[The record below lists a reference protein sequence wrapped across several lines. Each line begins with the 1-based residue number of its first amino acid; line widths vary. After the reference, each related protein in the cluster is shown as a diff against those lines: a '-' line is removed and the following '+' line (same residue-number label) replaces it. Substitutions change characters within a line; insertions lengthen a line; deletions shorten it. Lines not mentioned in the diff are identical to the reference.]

1 MLGVVAGLLGL
12 LLGILPFSAH
22 ALALGKLKV
31 HSALNEPLNAEID
44 FVSVSEK
51 ELKGLKAQLAART
64 EFEQAGIERLPFLSQ
79 ISFVVSKR
87 LDGRYFLQL
96 STEQQIDEPFLHFIL
111 QLEWPGGKLLREYT
125 ALIDPP
131 YQVAGQPA
139 AIEVPRSE
147 PEAPPVAEPSA
158 VAPAAPIAEAL
169 PPEPST
175 VPEAAPVPQ
184 ETPPAVAEAREPAPP
199 AGPPTEPELLGP
211 EEVQKSRVAISPE
224 TGWPVEQPADVAQV
238 EALPSARGGDVGAAP
253 SVPTTVPSWANMADY
268 QVRPGDTAWAIAER
282 IRGDS
287 KIATEQ
293 VVLALYRAN
302 RSAFFGNNVNNL
314 YAGKILKMPER
325 DEVESVGVAAA
336 RKEFR
341 AQYDV
346 WQEYKLK
353 LASAGREIKVA
364 QEAAAPAE
372 QAAEAPTAPAKPP
385 AKTEAKDVAPTTKGA
400 QPDELLKI
408 VRSNVEK
415 KAATDRPGAEAEAA
429 KDAAGKERQA
439 LADRVATLEESLV
452 SKEMEQRDMSEKV
465 GQVRELLKKEA
476 KLLEVESK
484 PLADAQPAKPAPA
497 TPAKTEVAK
506 APEPATPPAAQA
518 KPEEP
523 KPAAAPPPA
532 APAAKVE
539 KAAPARKRPATTPPP
554 PPEKGMVAEIM
565 DSFGDLIM
573 PAVIGLLVIVGGAIG
588 FVYMRRRRKSIAEFE
603 ESILASEGMTAL
615 EGTTTTDTAGVQAAP
630 SGDTSFLSDFSQGG
644 MGTVHTDEVDP
655 IAEAEVYLAYG
666 RDETAEEIL
675 KDAIVKNPKREEL
688 KVKLLEIYHQRND
701 VNAFE
706 TLAEEYYAQL
716 GGRPGKLWPK
726 VEEMGRK
733 LNPNNPMFRGGAAA
747 KAVTAATAAATS
759 FASPMTDV
767 EPIGARANVVEER
780 PTQPPTS
787 LDFDMGGEAP
797 QQTRAE
803 TTTAFDFDLGTSA
816 MEESPAATSVEF
828 EPAKPAAAPASEA
841 PSFES
846 MDLGQPADTGI
857 AFDLGGPAEMEEPQ
871 AAAPEA
877 EPEPVPASSDTSLN
891 WDFGAGGG
899 AGAEAAPAESAEA
912 GASSWDETATKL
924 DLAKAYIDMGDSE
937 GARSILNEV
946 MSEGNAEQ
954 KQQARDLAAQ
964 IG

>member
-1 MLGVVAGLLGL
+1 MMGIVAGLLGL
-12 LLGILPFSAH
+12 LLGALPFSAH

-44 FVSVSEK
+44 FASVTEK
-51 ELKGLKAQLAART
+51 ELKGLKAQLASRAD
-64 EFEQAGIERLPFLSQ
+64 FEQAGVERLQFLSQ
-79 ISFVVSKR
+79 IKFVVSKR

-96 STEQQIDEPFLHFIL
+96 STDQQIEEPFLHFIL
-111 QLEWPGGKLLREYT
+111 QLDWPGGRLLREYT

-147 PEAPPVAEPSA
+147 PEVPPVEEQLAAAPVAPPPVAPSEPTA
-158 VAPAAPIAEAL
+158 MTEPARL
-169 PPEPST
+169 PE
-175 VPEAAPVPQ
+175 V
-184 ETPPAVAEAREPAPP
+184 APP
-199 AGPPTEPELLGP
+199 AGGARETAPAPTAPPEPELLGP
-211 EEVQKSRVAISPE
+211 DDVRKSRVTISPD
-224 TGWPVEQPADVAQV
+224 TGWPVEQPAAVSTV
-238 EALPSARGGDVGAAP
+238 EPLSSSARTGDVGGAA
-253 SVPTTVPSWANMADY
+253 VAPTTIPVWANMADY
-268 QVRPGDTAWAIAER
+268 RVKNGDTAWAIAER
-282 IRGDS
+282 VRGDRNIS
-287 KIATEQ
+287 TEQ

-302 RSAFFGNNVNNL
+302 RGAFFGNNVNNL
-314 YAGKILKMPER
+314 YAGKILKIPER
-325 DEVESVGVAAA
+325 DEVESLNVAAA

-353 LASAGREIKVA
+353 LASASREIKVTP
-364 QEAAAPAE
+364 EAATPGQAE
-372 QAAEAPTAPAKPP
+372 THPAKQPT
-385 AKTEAKDVAPTTKGA
+385 KEQAKDVAPATKGA
-400 QPDELLKI
+400 QPDELLRI
-408 VRSNVEK
+408 VRSNVEAK
-415 KAATDRPGAEAEAA
+415 KDAADKPGAETEAT
-429 KDAAGKERQA
+429 KDSSGKERQA

-484 PLADAQPAKPAPA
+484 PLADAQPAKSTPDIAP
-497 TPAKTEVAK
+497 KTEVAK
-506 APEPATPPAAQA
+506 TEPV
-518 KPEEP
+518 
-523 KPAAAPPPA
+523 APPPA
-532 APAAKVE
+532 PTTKPEEAKPAAPVKPAPGAKVE
-539 KAAPARKRPATTPPP
+539 RAAPAKKRPVTPPPP

-573 PAVIGLLVIVGGAIG
+573 PVVIGLLVIVGGAIG

-630 SGDTSFLSDFSQGG
+630 TGDTSFLSDFSQGG

-733 LNPNNPMFRGGAAA
+733 LNPNNPMFRGGAGGKEVAA
-747 KAVTAATAAATS
+747 AAAAATS
-759 FASPMTDV
+759 FASALGDV
-767 EPIGARANVVEER
+767 QPIGARAHVADE
-780 PTQPPTS
+780 PATQPPGT
-787 LDFDMGGEAP
+787 LDFNVGGEPP
-797 QQTRAE
+797 QTSTAE
-803 TTTAFDFDLGTSA
+803 TTAFDFDLGT
-816 MEESPAATSVEF
+816 PAAESESGATSIEF
-828 EPAKPAAAPASEA
+828 ESAKPAEAAPPPEP

-846 MDLGQPADTGI
+846 MDLGQPADSGI
-857 AFDLGGPAEMEEPQ
+857 AFDLGGPASEEEP
-871 AAAPEA
+871 AVAEEPAPET
-877 EPEPVPASSDTSLN
+877 PASSTDTGLN
-891 WDFGAGGG
+891 WDFEAGGT
-899 AGAEAAPAESAEA
+899 AAEAAAPAESAES
-912 GASSWDETATKL
+912 GGSSWDETATKL

>member
-1 MLGVVAGLLGL
+1 MGVVAGLLGL
-12 LLGILPFSAH
+12 LLSVLPYSAH

-44 FVSVSEK
+44 FTSVTEK
-51 ELKGLKAQLAART
+51 ELKGLKAQLASRPD
-64 EFEQAGIERLPFLSQ
+64 FEQAGVERLPFLSQ

-96 STEQQIDEPFLHFIL
+96 STEQQIEEPFLHFIL

-147 PEAPPVAEPSA
+147 PELPP
-158 VAPAAPIAEAL
+158 APAEQVIAAAPVPPIAEDADSRPAVEV
-169 PPEPST
+169 PPT
-175 VPEAAPVPQ
+175 LPEAAP
-184 ETPPAVAEAREPAPP
+184 PPVAEAREAAPTAPAAPP
-199 AGPPTEPELLGP
+199 EQELLGP
-211 EEVQKSRVAISPE
+211 DEIQKSRVAISPD
-224 TGWPVEQPADVAQV
+224 TGWPVEQPAAVATV
-238 EALPSARGGDVGAAP
+238 EQLPASRAGEPVAAP
-253 SVPTTVPSWANMADY
+253 TGATTVPSWANMADY
-268 QVRPGDTAWAIAER
+268 RVKPGDTAWGIAER

-287 KIATEQ
+287 KVATEQ

-302 RSAFFGNNVNNL
+302 RGAFFANNVNNL
-314 YAGKILKMPER
+314 YAGKILKIPER
-325 DEVESVGVAAA
+325 EEVESLSAGSA

-353 LASAGREIKVA
+353 LASASQEIKVA
-364 QEAAAPAE
+364 PEAAAPAE
-372 QAAEAPTAPAKPP
+372 PQAAAPAPAKPP
-385 AKTEAKDVAPTTKGA
+385 AKAEAKDVAPATKGA

-408 VRSNVEK
+408 VRSNAEK
-415 KAATDRPGAEAEAA
+415 KTAADKPGPETEAA
-429 KDAAGKERQA
+429 KDTEGKERQA

-452 SKEMEQRDMSEKV
+452 SKELEQRDMSEKV

-484 PLADAQPAKPAPA
+484 PLAEAQPAKPAPVA
-497 TPAKTEVAK
+497 PPKTEVAK
-506 APEPATPPAAQA
+506 AEPAAPTPAPQA

-523 KPAAAPPPA
+523 KPAAEVPPA
-532 APAAKVE
+532 PVAKVE
-539 KAAPARKRPATTPPP
+539 KAARAKKTPVAPTPP
-554 PPEKGMVAEIM
+554 PPEKGMVAEVM

-573 PAVIGLLVIVGGAIG
+573 PAMIGLLVIVGGAIG

-615 EGTTTTDTAGVQAAP
+615 EGTTTTDTAGAQAAP

-675 KDAIVKNPKREEL
+675 KDAIVKNPKREEV

-716 GGRPGKLWPK
+716 GGKPGKLWPK

-733 LNPNNPMFRGGAAA
+733 LNPNNPMFRGGAPG
-747 KAVTAATAAATS
+747 KAVAAAAAATS
-759 FASPMTDV
+759 AFTSTLSDAQ
-767 EPIGARANVVEER
+767 PIGARAHVAEE
-780 PTQPPTS
+780 PQTQPPST
-787 LDFDMGGEAP
+787 LDFNMGGEAP
-797 QQTRAE
+797 QTTAAE
-803 TTTAFDFDLGTSA
+803 TTAFDFDLGTPA
-816 MEESPAATSVEF
+816 MEEPSGASSIEF
-828 EPAKPAAAPASEA
+828 EPAKPAASAPAPSA

-846 MDLGQPADTGI
+846 MEMGQPADTGI
-857 AFDLGGPAEMEEPQ
+857 AFDLGEPTAMEETPEEPQ
-871 AAAPEA
+871 AAA
-877 EPEPVPASSDTSLN
+877 PASSDTSLN
-891 WDFGAGGG
+891 WDFEAGGG
-899 AGAEAAPAESAEA
+899 AAEAAPAEAGES

-924 DLAKAYIDMGDSE
+924 DLAKAYIDMGDAE

-946 MSEGNAEQ
+946 MSEGSAEQ

>member
-1 MLGVVAGLLGL
+1 MMGIVAGL
-12 LLGILPFSAH
+12 
-22 ALALGKLKV
+22 
-31 HSALNEPLNAEID
+31 D
-44 FVSVSEK
+44 FASVTEK
-51 ELKGLKAQLAART
+51 ELKGLKAQLASRAD
-64 EFEQAGIERLPFLSQ
+64 FEQAGVERLQFLSQ
-79 ISFVVSKR
+79 IKFVVSKR

-96 STEQQIDEPFLHFIL
+96 STDQQIEEPFLHFIL
-111 QLEWPGGKLLREYT
+111 QLDWPGGRLLREYT

-147 PEAPPVAEPSA
+147 PEVPPVEEQLAAAPVAPP
-158 VAPAAPIAEAL
+158 PAAPS
-169 PPEPST
+169 EPT
-175 VPEAAPVPQ
+175 AMTEPTRLPEAAP
-184 ETPPAVAEAREPAPP
+184 PADGARETAPAPTARP
-199 AGPPTEPELLGP
+199 EPELLGP
-211 EEVQKSRVAISPE
+211 DDVQKSRVTISPD
-224 TGWPVEQPADVAQV
+224 TGWPVEQPAAVSTV
-238 EALPSARGGDVGAAP
+238 EPLSSARTSDVGGA
-253 SVPTTVPSWANMADY
+253 VTPTTVPVWANMADY
-268 QVRPGDTAWAIAER
+268 RVKNGDTAWAIAER
-282 IRGDS
+282 VRGDRNIS
-287 KIATEQ
+287 TEQ

-302 RSAFFGNNVNNL
+302 RGAFFGNNVNNL
-314 YAGKILKMPER
+314 YAGKILKIPER
-325 DEVESVGVAAA
+325 DEVESLNVAAA

-353 LASAGREIKVA
+353 LASASREMKVTP
-364 QEAAAPAE
+364 EAAAPAE
-372 QAAEAPTAPAKPP
+372 AETPP
-385 AKTEAKDVAPTTKGA
+385 AKQPPKDQAKDVAPATKGA
-400 QPDELLKI
+400 QPDELLRI
-408 VRSNVEK
+408 VRSNAEAK
-415 KAATDRPGAEAEAA
+415 KSAADKPGAETEAT
-429 KDAAGKERQA
+429 KDSSGKERQA

-484 PLADAQPAKPAPA
+484 PLADAQPAKSAPGVA
-497 TPAKTEVAK
+497 PKTEVAK
-506 APEPATPPAAQA
+506 TEPVAPPSAPPT
-518 KPEEP
+518 KPEEA
-523 KPAAAPPPA
+523 KPAAPPPP

-539 KAAPARKRPATTPPP
+539 KAAPAKKRPVAPPPP
-554 PPEKGMVAEIM
+554 PPEKGIVAEIM

-573 PAVIGLLVIVGGAIG
+573 PVVIGLLVIVGGAIG

-630 SGDTSFLSDFSQGG
+630 TGDTSFLSDFSQGG

-726 VEEMGRK
+726 VEEEVA
-733 LNPNNPMFRGGAAA
+733 GAA
-747 KAVTAATAAATS
+747 AAATS
-759 FASPMTDV
+759 FASTLGDV
-767 EPIGARANVVEER
+767 QPIGARAHVADE
-780 PTQPPTS
+780 PATQPPGT
-787 LDFDMGGEAP
+787 LDFNVGGEPP
-797 QQTRAE
+797 QTSTAE
-803 TTTAFDFDLGTSA
+803 TTAFDFDLGT
-816 MEESPAATSVEF
+816 PAAESESGATSIEF
-828 EPAKPAAAPASEA
+828 ESAKPAEAAPPPE
-841 PSFES
+841 PQSFES
-846 MDLGQPADTGI
+846 MDLGQPADSGI
-857 AFDLGGPAEMEEPQ
+857 AFDLGGPASEEEP
-871 AAAPEA
+871 AVAEEPAPET
-877 EPEPVPASSDTSLN
+877 PAPSTDTGLN
-891 WDFGAGGG
+891 WDFEAGGT
-899 AGAEAAPAESAEA
+899 AAEAAPAESAES
-912 GASSWDETATKL
+912 GSSSWDETATKL
-924 DLAKAYIDMGDSE
+924 DLAKAYIDMGDAE

-946 MSEGNAEQ
+946 MSEGSAEQ